1 MDMTEMEDKRVEDFL
16 QKFRTDV
23 PDQGF
28 TRRVMRHLPGA
39 NPWNRWGTGLMW
51 AVFILIFWAV
61 DGFRA
66 LAHIVLKTLTDWGYA
81 CIEQFSWSSVVP
93 VVVLMAGLVWY
104 YGFYAED

>member
-16 QKFRTDV
+16 QQFRTEV

-39 NPWNRWGTGLMW
+39 RQRYRWGAALMW
-51 AVFILIFWAV
+51 AAFWIVFWAL

-66 LAHIVLKTLTDWGYA
+66 LAHMVLKSLTSWGYD
-81 CIEQFSWSSVVP
+81 CLEQFSWASAAP
-93 VVVLMAGLVWY
+93 VLTLMAAAVWY